1 MKTLL
6 TTKGLARVVAVGVV
20 ACSMM
25 LQPASVQAAKH
36 DPTAPI
42 TETDYLKW
50 LVQITDS
57 RGQLPP
63 TPSGNDY
70 VNWANA
76 QGIKPPGGWK
86 LDHVLTKEIL
96 AKTLCQLFKIKATDG
111 NYESAL
117 ARLGI
122 PIPDCTTVNRCVL
135 VLTISGKEFDLKAS
149 QFKKCGSP
157 VKPPPGKDD
166 GKGGGKD
173 DGKGGGHTGGG
184 KNPPPKDPPSHGT
197 GGSGTSSDGKNTG
210 RK

>member
-1 MKTLL
+1 MKTLSLL
-6 TTKGLARVVAVGVV
+6 TTKGWARVASVLVVGVA
-20 ACSMM
+20 ACSMLM
-25 LQPASVQAAKH
+25 PVATQAAKH

-63 TPSGNDY
+63 NPTTGDY
-70 VNWANA
+70 IHWAND

-86 LDHVLTKEIL
+86 ADHVLTKEIL

-135 VLTISGKEFDLKAS
+135 VLTISGKEFDLKAA

-157 VKPPPGKDD
+157 IKPPPGKDD
-166 GKGGGKD
+166 GKGGGK
-173 DGKGGGHTGGG
+173 GGGTGGG
-184 KNPPPKDPPSHGT
+184 KNPPPKDPPSHGN
-197 GGSGTSSDGKNTG
+197 GGSGTTGDGKNTG